1 MRRRQKRILTI
12 GLIALSSLAIFSGFF
27 IIVRDLVKSSGTAKK
42 SAAAEYTSAIVR
54 NVLFISSRGIDDPVF
69 EAQRAGI
76 EEIFMKKGIA
86 LDEFVLDLALPGGD
100 FERLMADTLELKMSA
115 QPKFDAVIAGDDTS
129 LDFVSSHIDSLF
141 KGIPV
146 VFLGLTRIR
155 HAQEASEN
163 PLVTGSV
170 NIHPIGKILDTAIL
184 QNPDARYV
192 TAIVDGSISNSGDE
206 EQFYSFA
213 LSYPKLMFSTLA
225 PHAVA

>member
-42 SAAAEYTSAIVR
+42 SATAEYNTSAIVR

-100 FERLMADTLELKMSA
+100 FER
-115 QPKFDAVIAGDDTS
+115 
-129 LDFVSSHIDSLF
+129 
-141 KGIPV
+141 
-146 VFLGLTRIR
+146 
-155 HAQEASEN
+155 
-163 PLVTGSV
+163 
-170 NIHPIGKILDTAIL
+170 
-184 QNPDARYV
+184 
-192 TAIVDGSISNSGDE
+192 
-206 EQFYSFA
+206 
-213 LSYPKLMFSTLA
+213 
-225 PHAVA
+225 